1 MSKDNIFL
9 NVLSISNDDPSVI
22 DDILDKFVKDAESNE
37 YLLDITELLLLETP
51 ETVTE
56 EVSKATRLF
65 NDIQFMGSSDFND
78 LTQAL
83 IDEHIRLI
91 CERFQIIDK
100 NFTPNTIQQAEGNNL
115 YEKFYW
121 LFTVK
126 YNDSNLYKP
135 SVVGYDIAAV
145 NSILNFPNL
154 LAKLSS
160 AVFNQKENNLSFLP
174 LTGEELSQEEQ
185 VWVRTSDNDLMIT
198 VPTKYG
204 PCIEVVKAL
213 SEFNRDSDI
222 FVLFGNGEIRGEIS
236 VNDLGDVFL
245 ENKEPSFYTV
255 FNVLD
260 TLGLFDAYCEKL
272 GWSVVYAEEAG
283 LLDRLDD
290 EEEM

>member
-135 SVVGYDIAAV
+135 SVVGYDVAAV

-174 LTGEELSQEEQ
+174 LTAEELSQEEQ

-245 ENKEPSFYTV
+245 ENKEPSLSKTFT
-255 FNVLD
+255 VLD